1 MSKTGIPASI
11 TGIHI
16 KETTRRDLELLH
28 CHGHCQCSLIKMSED
43 EYYFNR
49 CSVSQYP
56 DIESVRSKSRLS
68 TPIGLNLEPCLSY
81 LPDGNP
87 TPKDIEPEGAFKAL
101 QDKGIKITSYDERD
115 GAGRPLK
122 RNRWT

>member
-1 MSKTGIPASI
+1 
-11 TGIHI
+11 
-16 KETTRRDLELLH
+16 
-28 CHGHCQCSLIKMSED
+28 MSED

-122 RNRWT
+122 RNRWTWDHHLLEEWRPVNIAWTFMVILRL